1 MHRIYTTLDTHA
13 FAHLQRLAQEQ
24 KKTISQIV
32 RDAVLHYLQTH
43 QPQDAQDF
51 DAVLEKLRQIR
62 QRNAEK
68 YGPWI
73 SVRNDMHLRR
83 RLILKRLIILRRIAR
98 RLWAYRRRSRYNP
111 RLHR

>member
-1 MHRIYTTLDTHA
+1 MRRIHTTLDTHA
-13 FAHLQRLAQEQ
+13 FERLQRLAQEQ

-32 RDAVLHYLQTH
+32 REAVLSYLQIH

-68 YGPWI
+68 YGPY
-73 SVRNDMHLRR
+73 NGDLGD
-83 RLILKRLIILRRIAR
+83 LIRDIRED
-98 RLWAYRRRSRYNP
+98 
-111 RLHR
+111 

>member
-1 MHRIYTTLDTHA
+1 MRRIYTTLDTHA
-13 FAHLQRLAQEQ
+13 FERLQRLAQEQ

-32 RDAVLHYLQTH
+32 REAVLSYLQIH

-68 YGPWI
+68 YGPY
-73 SVRNDMHLRR
+73 DGD
-83 RLILKRLIILRRIAR
+83 LIHDIRED
-98 RLWAYRRRSRYNP
+98 
-111 RLHR
+111 